1 VLVGLNGGQFVG
13 MYAEY
18 VREIATASKYGKL
31 VFFVGAGLSTLSELP
46 QWWEL
51 VDRYYYGLF
60 GKKKTSYTPDDYL
73 KIPQIYYDVKGEAEY
88 DKILEAVFNVDRNP
102 NLIHFK
108 LLAMNPYHI
117 VTTNYDNL
125 IEKTCLQRG
134 KYFSNIST
142 EEDVGNAS
150 SSRYILKVHGDF
162 SHCFSGRNIVL
173 KESDY
178 LNYDMNSPLR
188 SNLMKTI
195 MSTYTIVFIGYGLND
210 YNINLL
216 LNWVK
221 FLQKDGY
228 IKPFFIRTEHDP
240 IERNNEIY
248 FEKKG
253 IRIIDSASLC
263 DTQAMDYLARYNAV
277 MDLLIDSRDN
287 DSLASDIEII
297 EYMHSKLNRLYI
309 LNSVRKV
316 DLKYAFNFDY
326 HFEVNGLVYKNKNK
340 GVEYLERFFDLK
352 MTDIQDLPDETK
364 SKFGEITAF
373 FHNNNVLCM
382 GNKADHTTKGIPLRI
397 ESPVYNNNFQ
407 QMKALINGST
417 TDLKHIYEKA
427 FYLAYL
433 GRLEESYNLYSYL
446 ISKVI
451 DESDLWIH
459 YFSQINRFRLY
470 QSIKQTMRYYGYFGS
485 TLSKGGTKP
494 FSDEFYT
501 KIENEM
507 KNFDIDDVF
516 QSMPHKFQDEY
527 KLLAFLC
534 DAKFLYDDTVKL
546 FELTNKIRAEMN
558 KGSSSFGNLTSDIDI
573 QFRLNDNVR
582 FLYDNCIWAINFT
595 EFKQYVRNSII
606 LQFEKAEYDRTRDID
621 DFGLFAGVAG
631 SGFYIDYYDFVNIC
645 HTFDINHVKHI
656 EKICEIDQFMIVD
669 DDRIEE
675 FVVRSSEE
683 LMQNIIGDANY
694 LFYRFFM
701 PQIKTMFYLLKYTKL
716 SAAAV
721 IQSITAILQALP
733 EPDFDIGIRYLLIMR
748 IAHKNGLPSEILPSL
763 ENFLIDQ
770 AEKHFDDH
778 YQEHSTNGCF
788 SKDFANLIHYYFKDY
803 VSLKLS
809 DFAQNVAKP
818 HNNQISFLY
827 RLSSIL
833 SIKAKNHL
841 LGLKSISN
849 IDELMDAYRV
859 GDVSDFS
866 DFEDIIL
873 DFIEQRLKKI
883 KEDRI
888 KGIIYGDTDSYV
900 AQFAIRYFLGE
911 IKSDKMKTFIG
922 IDDEYDLFV
931 DPEGFDYSK
940 LKPVWLKR
948 YSGPL
953 LDDMSKNNVMHSNI
967 VSILKE
973 RINNTSDKRYVD
985 VLLKHFI

>member
-1 VLVGLNGGQFVG
+1 MG

-18 VREIATASKYGKL
+18 VREIASASKYGKL

-51 VDRYYYGLF
+51 VDKYYFGLF
-60 GKKKTSYTPDDYL
+60 GKKKPSYTSDEFL

-88 DKILEAVFNVDRNP
+88 DRILEEVFNVDRNP

-108 LLAMNPYHI
+108 LLALNPYHI

-125 IEKTCLQRG
+125 IEKTCIQRG

-142 EEDVGNAS
+142 EEDVSNAS

-162 SHCFSGRNIVL
+162 SHGFSGKHIVL

-228 IKPFFIRTEHDP
+228 TKPFFIRTEHEP

-248 FEKKG
+248 YEKKG

-263 DTQAMDYLARYNAV
+263 DSQAADYLARYNAV
-277 MDLLIDSRDN
+277 MDLLIDSKDN

-297 EYMHSKLNRLYI
+297 DYIHSKLNRLLI
-309 LNSVRKV
+309 LKSVRKV

-326 HFEVNGLVYKNKNK
+326 HFEVNGYVYKNKNK

-352 MTDIQDLPDETK
+352 ITDVQDLPNEAK
-364 SKFGEITAF
+364 SKYNEIGEF
-373 FHNNNVLCM
+373 FHSNNVLCM
-382 GNKADHTTKGIPLRI
+382 GRKADNTTKGFPFKI
-397 ESPVYNNNFQ
+397 ESPAYNHNFQ
-407 QMKALINGST
+407 QIEMLINQSS
-417 TDLKHIYEKA
+417 TDLKQIYEKA

-433 GRLEESYNLYSYL
+433 GKLEESYNLYSDL
-446 ISKVI
+446 ISKAV

-459 YFSQINRFRLY
+459 YFSQVNRYRLY
-470 QSIKQTMRYYGYFGS
+470 QSIRQTLLYYGNLGNIYSRKGIKL
-485 TLSKGGTKP
+485 LSDD
-494 FSDEFYT
+494 FFA

-516 QSMPHKFQDEY
+516 QSMPYKFQDEY
-527 KLLAFLC
+527 KILAFLC

-546 FELTNKIRAEMN
+546 FELTNKVRVEMN

-621 DFGLFAGVAG
+621 DFGLFAGVAR
-631 SGFYIDYYDFVNIC
+631 SGFYIDYYDFVNMC
-645 HTFDINHVKHI
+645 HTFDIDNVRHI
-656 EKICEIDQFMIVD
+656 EKFCEIDQFKIVD
-669 DDRIEE
+669 DEKIEE
-675 FVVRSSEE
+675 FVVRSSDK
-683 LMQNIIGDANY
+683 LIQHISSDTND

-701 PQIKTMFYLLKYTKL
+701 PQIKTMFYLLKYTRL
-716 SAAAV
+716 SSAAV
-721 IQSITAILQALP
+721 IKTITAILQVLP
-733 EPDFDIGIRYLLIMR
+733 EPDFDIGMRYSLIAR
-748 IAHKNGLPSEILPSL
+748 IAHKNGLPSEILPLL
-763 ENFLIDQ
+763 EDFLTVQ
-770 AEKHFDDH
+770 AEKHFEDN

-788 SKDFANLIHYYFKDY
+788 SKDFANLIHHYFKDY
-803 VSLKLS
+803 ISLKLS

-827 RLSSIL
+827 GLSSIL
-833 SIKAKNHL
+833 SGEAKNHL
-841 LGLKSISN
+841 LGMKSISN
-849 IDELMDAYRV
+849 VDELMDAYRV

-873 DFIEQRLKKI
+873 AFLEQRLIKI
-883 KEDRI
+883 KDDRS
-888 KGIIYGDTDSYV
+888 KGITYWYTDNYV
-900 AQFAIRYFLGE
+900 AMFAISYFLGE

-931 DPEGFDYSK
+931 DPENFDYSK
-940 LKPVWLKR
+940 LKPVWLKH
-948 YSGPL
+948 YSDPI
-953 LDDMSKNNVMHSNI
+953 LDDMSKNTVMHSNI
-967 VSILKE
+967 VNILKE
-973 RINNTSDKRYVD
+973 RINNTSDKRYVEI
-985 VLLKHFI
+985 LLKHFI

>member
-1 VLVGLNGGQFVG
+1 MG
-13 MYAEY
+13 MYSEY

-51 VDRYYYGLF
+51 VDKYYFGLY
-60 GKKKTSYTPDDYL
+60 GKKKTSYTPDEYL
-73 KIPQIYYDVKGEAEY
+73 TIPQIYYDVKGEAEY
-88 DKILEAVFNVDRNP
+88 DRILEEVFNVDRNP

-117 VTTNYDNL
+117 LTTNYDNL
-125 IEKTCLQRG
+125 IEKTCIQRG

-142 EEDVGNAS
+142 EEDVSNAS

-162 SHCFSGRNIVL
+162 SHGFSGKNIVL

-178 LNYDMNSPLR
+178 LNYDMTSPLR

-228 IKPFFIRTEHDP
+228 IKPFFIRTEHEP
-240 IERNNEIY
+240 IESNNEIY

-263 DTQAMDYLARYNAV
+263 DTQEMDYLTRYNTV

-297 EYMHSKLNRLYI
+297 NYIHSKLNRLFV
-309 LNSVRKV
+309 LNSVRKA

-352 MTDIQDLPDETK
+352 KIDIQDLPEETN
-364 SKFGEITAF
+364 SKFDEIVTF

-382 GNKADHTTKGIPLRI
+382 GRKSDHTTKGIPLKI
-397 ESPVYNNNFQ
+397 ESPAYNNNFQ
-407 QMKALINGST
+407 KIETLINDAS

-433 GRLEESYNLYSYL
+433 GELEESYNLYSDL
-446 ISKVI
+446 ISKAV

-459 YFSQINRFRLY
+459 YFSQINRYRLY
-470 QSIKQTMRYYGYFGS
+470 QSIRQTLLNYGHLKGI
-485 TLSKGGTKP
+485 LSKGGAKL
-494 FSDEFYT
+494 FSDEFFI

-507 KNFDIDDVF
+507 KNFDIGDVF
-516 QSMPHKFQDEY
+516 QSMPHKFQGEY

-546 FELTNKIRAEMN
+546 FELTNKVRSEMN
-558 KGSSSFGNLTSDIDI
+558 KGSSSFGNLTSNIDI

-582 FLYDNCIWAINFT
+582 FLYDNCIWAMNFT

-621 DFGLFAGVAG
+621 DSGIFAGVAR
-631 SGFYIDYYDFVNIC
+631 SGFYVDYYDFVNMC
-645 HTFDINHVKHI
+645 HTFDIDNVRHI
-656 EKICEIDQFMIVD
+656 ERFCEIDQFKIVD
-669 DDRIEE
+669 EDRIEE
-675 FVVRSSEE
+675 FVVRSSEK
-683 LMQNIIGDANY
+683 LTQYISSAANN
-694 LFYRFFM
+694 LFYCIFT
-701 PQIKTMFYLLKYTKL
+701 PQIKTMFYLLKYIKL
-716 SAAAV
+716 SASTV
-721 IQSITAILQALP
+721 IKSITAILHIEP
-733 EPDFDIGIRYLLIMR
+733 KPDFDIGMSYLLITR
-748 IAHKNGLPSEILPSL
+748 IAHKNGLPSEILPLL
-763 ENFLIDQ
+763 EDFLIIQ
-770 AEKHFDDH
+770 AEKHFEDN
-778 YQEHSTNGCF
+778 YKEHSTNNYF
-788 SKDFANLIHYYFKDY
+788 SSDLAHLIHYYFKDY
-803 VSLKLS
+803 ISSKLS
-809 DFAQNVAKP
+809 DFTQNVTKP

-833 SIKAKNHL
+833 SVEAKSHL
-841 LGLKSISN
+841 LGMKSISN
-849 IDELMDAYRV
+849 VDELMDAYRV

-873 DFIEQRLKKI
+873 DFIEQRLIKI
-883 KEDRI
+883 KDDRS
-888 KGIIYGDTDSYV
+888 KGITYWYTDNYV
-900 AQFAIRYFLGE
+900 AVFAISYFLDE

-931 DPEGFDYSK
+931 DPENFDYSK
-940 LKPVWLKR
+940 FKPVWLKH
-948 YSGPL
+948 YSDSI
-953 LDDMSKNNVMHSNI
+953 LDEMSKNTVMHSNI

-985 VLLKHFI
+985 ILLKHFI